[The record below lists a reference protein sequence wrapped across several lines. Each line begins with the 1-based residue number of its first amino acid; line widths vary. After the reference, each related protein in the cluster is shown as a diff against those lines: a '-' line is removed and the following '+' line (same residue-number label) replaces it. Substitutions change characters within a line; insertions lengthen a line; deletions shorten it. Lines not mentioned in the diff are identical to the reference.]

1 MSARVPAR
9 ARADPGTRGP
19 RAPVGRAPPRRP
31 SLCEIERSS
40 LVFVFLKRGSMSD
53 AAINRSRFS
62 TVASHRSE
70 TPRAHVL
77 LRRVFDTKLTS
88 GFFSRASR
96 GEVISRKP
104 PRGDPLSN
112 RTVAASPYLATWC
125 VRILPFLP
133 SARRLP
139 VFAAAEDAR
148 VALRARLPSSSL
160 SAWRWTPVSRR
171 AIPSAARRRGRRRDS
186 RHAARTHG
194 ALDEDVSSPARG
206 LRGGIR
212 SPRWRRRPS
221 SFAGRG
227 VKNLATRSL
236 GQAEAIRPTARGS
249 PARPRP
255 CASVVRGRTRG
266 EPTEDIAAALDGGA
280 ASLR

>member
-148 VALRARLPSSSL
+148 VALRARLPSSSFG
-160 SAWRWTPVSRR
+160 V
-171 AIPSAARRRGRRRDS
+171 ARRRAGARSRVRLGDAGGRRDS